1 MEPKQILHKL
11 LTILVERKASDLFI
25 TVGVPP
31 SVKVDGE
38 MTPIMELP
46 LSREQSLAIVEASMT
61 PEQKQRFYDTHE
73 CNFAIAVNNLG
84 RFRISAFWQRDS
96 AGLVARRINTEIPE
110 PDSLGLP
117 PILKDVV
124 MSKRGLYLFV
134 GATGTGKSTS
144 MAALL
149 GYRNQNSRGH
159 ILTIEDPI
167 EYVHRH
173 GKSIVTQREV
183 GIDTDSFDNALK
195 SALRQ
200 APDVIMIGE
209 IRSIETMEQAITFSE
224 TGHLCLATL
233 HANNANQ
240 ALDRIMHLVPPEK
253 KSQLLFDLS
262 FNLRAIV
269 AQQLVPRRDGNGRR
283 AAIEIMLNT
292 PMIQEHIRRNEMHLI
307 KDTMG
312 KSRELGMQTFDQALF
327 DLYQSGEISYAD
339 AIHYAD
345 APNDL
350 RLMIK
355 LKGDDPTGGSGFLD
369 NVTVDTSNDRF

>member
-11 LTILVERKASDLFI
+11 LSLMVGRDASDLFI
-25 TVGVPP
+25 TVGFPP

-38 MTPIMELP
+38 IVPIMESP
-46 LSREQSLAIVEASMT
+46 LSREQSLAIVEASMNV
-61 PEQKQRFYDTHE
+61 EQHQKFHSGRE
-73 CNFAIAVNNLG
+73 ANFAIAVPDLG

-96 AGLVARRINTEIPE
+96 AGLVARRIQTEIPE
-110 PDSLGLP
+110 VEALGLP
-117 PILKDVV
+117 PILKDIV
-124 MSKRGLYLFV
+124 MSKRGLFLFV

-144 MAALL
+144 MASLL
-149 GYRNQNSRGH
+149 GYRNRNSRGH
-159 ILTIEDPI
+159 ILSIEDPI
-167 EYVHRH
+167 EFVHKH
-173 GKSIVTQREV
+173 AKSVVTQREV

-209 IRSIETMEQAITFSE
+209 IRSMETMEYAITFSE
-224 TGHLCLATL
+224 TGHLCMATL

-283 AAIEIMLNT
+283 AAIEVMINT
-292 PMIQEHIRRNEMHLI
+292 PMVAEHIRRNEMHLI
-307 KDTMG
+307 KETMA
-312 KSRELGMQTFDQALF
+312 KSREQGMQTFDQALF
-327 DLYQSGEISYAD
+327 DLYQAGEVSYAD

-345 APNDL
+345 SPNDL

-355 LKGDDPTGGSGFLD
+355 LKGDDPTGASGFLD
-369 NVTVDTSNDRF
+369 NVTVDLDGDRR

>member
-1 MEPKQILHKL
+1 MESKQILHKL
-11 LTILVERKASDLFI
+11 LTILVERKASDLFV

-61 PEQKQRFYDTHE
+61 AEQKQRFYDTHE

-96 AGLVARRINTEIPE
+96 AGLVARRINTEIPD

-149 GYRNQNSRGH
+149 GYRNQNSCGH

-240 ALDRIMHLVPPEK
+240 ALDRIMHLVPTEK
-253 KSQLLFDLS
+253 KSQLMFDLS

-307 KDTMG
+307 KDTMT

-327 DLYQSGEISYAD
+327 DLYQSGDISYAD

-369 NVTVDTSNDRF
+369 NVTVDSSADHF

>member
-11 LTILVERKASDLFI
+11 LSLMVGRDASDLFI
-25 TVGVPP
+25 TVGFPP

-38 MTPIMELP
+38 IVPIMESP
-46 LSREQSLAIVEASMT
+46 LSREQSLAIVEASMNV
-61 PEQKQRFYDTHE
+61 EQHQKFHSGRE
-73 CNFAIAVNNLG
+73 ANFAIAVPDLG

-96 AGLVARRINTEIPE
+96 AGLVARRIQTEIPE
-110 PDSLGLP
+110 VEELGLP
-117 PILKDVV
+117 PILKDIV
-124 MSKRGLYLFV
+124 MSKRGLFLFV

-144 MAALL
+144 MASLL
-149 GYRNQNSRGH
+149 GYRNRNSRGH
-159 ILTIEDPI
+159 ILSIEDPI
-167 EYVHRH
+167 EFVHKH
-173 GKSIVTQREV
+173 AKSVVTQREV

-209 IRSIETMEQAITFSE
+209 IRSMETMEYAITFSE
-224 TGHLCLATL
+224 TGHLCMATL

-283 AAIEIMLNT
+283 AAIEVMINT
-292 PMIQEHIRRNEMHLI
+292 PMVAEHIRRNEMHLI
-307 KDTMG
+307 KETMA
-312 KSRELGMQTFDQALF
+312 KSREQGMQTFDQALF
-327 DLYQSGEISYAD
+327 DLYQAGEVSYAD

-345 APNDL
+345 SPNDL

-355 LKGDDPTGGSGFLD
+355 LKGDDPTGASGFLD
-369 NVTVDTSNDRF
+369 NVTVDLDGDRR

>member
-11 LTILVERKASDLFI
+11 LSLMVAREASDLFI
-25 TVGVPP
+25 TVGFPP

-38 MTPIMELP
+38 IVPIMESP
-46 LSREQSLAIVEASMT
+46 LSREQSLAIVEASMNV
-61 PEQKQRFYDTHE
+61 EQHQKFHSGRE
-73 CNFAIAVNNLG
+73 ANFAIAVPELG

-96 AGLVARRINTEIPE
+96 AGLVARRIQTDIPE
-110 PDSLGLP
+110 VEALGLP
-117 PILKDVV
+117 PILKDIV
-124 MSKRGLYLFV
+124 MSKRGLFLFV

-144 MAALL
+144 MASLL
-149 GYRNQNSRGH
+149 GYRNRNSRGH
-159 ILTIEDPI
+159 ILSIEDPI
-167 EYVHRH
+167 EFVHKH
-173 GKSIVTQREV
+173 AKSVVTQREV

-209 IRSIETMEQAITFSE
+209 IRSIETMEYAITFSE
-224 TGHLCLATL
+224 TGHLCMATL

-240 ALDRIMHLVPPEK
+240 ALDRIMHLVPPDK

-269 AQQLVPRRDGNGRR
+269 AQQLVPKRDGSGRR
-283 AAIEIMLNT
+283 AAIEVMLNT
-292 PMIQEHIRRNEMHLI
+292 PMVAEHIRRNEMHLI
-307 KDTMG
+307 KETMA
-312 KSRELGMQTFDQALF
+312 KSREQGMQTFDQSLF
-327 DLYQSGEISYAD
+327 DLYQAGEVSYAD

-345 APNDL
+345 SPNDL

-355 LKGDDPTGGSGFLD
+355 LKGDDPTGASGFLD
-369 NVTVDTSNDRF
+369 NVTVDLDGDRR

>member
-11 LTILVERKASDLFI
+11 LSLMVGRDASDLFI
-25 TVGVPP
+25 TVGFPP

-38 MTPIMELP
+38 IVPIMESP
-46 LSREQSLAIVEASMT
+46 LSREQSLAIVEASMNV
-61 PEQKQRFYDTHE
+61 EQHQKFHSGRE
-73 CNFAIAVNNLG
+73 ANFAIAVTDLG

-96 AGLVARRINTEIPE
+96 AGLVARRIQTEIPE
-110 PDSLGLP
+110 VEALGLP
-117 PILKDVV
+117 PILKDIV
-124 MSKRGLYLFV
+124 MSKRGLFLFV

-144 MAALL
+144 MASLL
-149 GYRNQNSRGH
+149 GYRNRNSRGH
-159 ILTIEDPI
+159 ILSIEDPI
-167 EYVHRH
+167 EFVHKH
-173 GKSIVTQREV
+173 AKSVVTQREV

-209 IRSIETMEQAITFSE
+209 IRSMETMEYAITFSE
-224 TGHLCLATL
+224 TGHLCMATL

-283 AAIEIMLNT
+283 AAIEVMINT
-292 PMIQEHIRRNEMHLI
+292 PMVAEHIRRNEMHLI
-307 KDTMG
+307 KETMA
-312 KSRELGMQTFDQALF
+312 KSREQGMQTFDQALF
-327 DLYQSGEISYAD
+327 DLYQAGEVSYAD

-345 APNDL
+345 SPNDL

-355 LKGDDPTGGSGFLD
+355 LKGDDPTGASGFLD
-369 NVTVDTSNDRF
+369 NVTVDLDGDRR